1 MDDDVFGGEDDGPK
15 DIDEVR
21 EHLEQNENQP
31 DEGPKVEDSK
41 KEEKKE
47 EKNNDDEKAPDEE
60 DIFNMIRDND
70 QKKEK
75 IFPEGKEFNKLE
87 CYFKK
92 IKIPSKKRTENV
104 PEDQLKNLNESYGI
118 FFCYQ
123 TNPATKC
130 KCEPEKLICPNC
142 MKNTQKIYGLKS
154 HYLINSMGRVCT
166 YKKGKIF
173 CKGKFSKIEDDY
185 YKTNN
190 IKYCYNYVCGHSGQ
204 CESCQNLTEKMEN
217 YFDPNLMKK
226 LKERDNGLN

>member
-1 MDDDVFGGEDDGPK
+1 MDDDVFGGEDDEPK
-15 DIDEVR
+15 NVDEVR
-21 EHLEQNENQP
+21 EQINQKENQP

-47 EKNNDDEKAPDEE
+47 EKNDDDEKAPD
-60 DIFNMIRDND
+60 
-70 QKKEK
+70 
-75 IFPEGKEFNKLE
+75 EGKEFNKLE

-142 MKNTQKIYGLKS
+142 MKNTQKIYGLKP

-185 YKTNN
+185 YKKNN
-190 IKYCYNYVCGHSGQ
+190 IKYSYNYVCGHSGQ